1 MIPSLFT
8 LSHDI
13 QQLNYF
19 LNYNS
24 SNKIQFYTED
34 ADFSNINSFEND
46 IYLTRVPLYGL
57 QKNFE
62 DALLFSKISMN
73 VFNNAMNVLY
83 ELSGNVI
90 ENIDTNNLTFSEYGT
105 AIIDFD
111 GPDNSIFSLE
121 IGKDSIGYFSEID
134 NKTFKFNDRLMTN
147 SKDELIESVVKL
159 NNDLYDYLSNIPE
172 CV

>member
-1 MIPSLFT
+1 MITPFIPV
-8 LSHDI
+8 SHDI
-13 QQLNYF
+13 HQYNEF

-57 QKNFE
+57 QKIFE
-62 DALLFSKISMN
+62 EALIFSKISMS
-73 VFNNAMNVLY
+73 VFNNAMKVIY

-121 IGKDSIGYFSEID
+121 IGKDSIGYFSEIN
-134 NKTFKFNDRLMTN
+134 NKTFKFNNRLMTV
-147 SKDELIESVVKL
+147 SKDELINVVVTL
-159 NNDLYDYLSNIPE
+159 NNDLSDYLYKIQE
-172 CV
+172 CA